1 MLTIVIVGCVVVL
14 ACWCMLRRKSRHMRS
29 EFQRELGTLSAAIRT
44 LEQDAAGH
52 ATAASTTPPADIPMI
67 EIVGAKP
74 TEAIAALPSTDEST
88 AIPLQT
94 QVVIKAALSA
104 FLGHE
109 IRIRSV
115 ELVETPPDVATA
127 WATQGRIAVQTSH
140 NQRTNRG

>member
-1 MLTIVIVGCVVVL
+1 MLTIVIAGCVVVL
-14 ACWCMLRRKSRHMRS
+14 ACWCMLRRKLRHMRS

-52 ATAASTTPPADIPMI
+52 ATAAATSPPADIPMI
-67 EIVGAKP
+67 EIVDAKP

-94 QVVIKAALSA
+94 QVAIKAALSA

-115 ELVETPPDVATA
+115 ELVETPDVATA